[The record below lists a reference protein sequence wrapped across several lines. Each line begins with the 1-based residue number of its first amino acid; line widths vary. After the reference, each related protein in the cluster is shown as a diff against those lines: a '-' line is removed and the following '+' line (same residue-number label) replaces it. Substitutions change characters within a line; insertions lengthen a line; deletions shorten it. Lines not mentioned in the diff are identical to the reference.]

1 MANKELIDKTL
12 RKGEGIFRLNPM
24 FIPRPF
30 GTAGHRLRLH
40 PDDYYAYGLERGS
53 IKERWMT
60 STNVAQNGPLAGPE
74 EGLSFV
80 AVDYGSDE
88 KFSLKEAIQ
97 ILGADLV
104 GGELMS
110 KYNGWP
116 VFSKFYDLT
125 TPLFHHLHLDMEA
138 AARVGKL
145 GKPECYYFPRQFASH
160 TGEMDATYFGY
171 DPDTT
176 PEQVKQ
182 RLRDY
187 NKGDNRITELSR
199 AYRIE
204 LGTGWYSPAGV
215 IHAPGSVLTFELNWN
230 GDVNS
235 VHENVVSGEIFP
247 RSFLNGECPEDKKDD
262 IDYIFSLM
270 DWEKNTDPHYK
281 KHFSRKPIVIN
292 ANGDYEEKWISY
304 ANDGYFSAK
313 ELTVFPGKTV
323 TLKEPVVHGV
333 ILTQGHGKL
342 GPHVCESPT
351 MLRFGQQSADEFYVS
366 EAAAKKGITITNQSP
381 VEPLVLLKSFGPNH
395 PDAPKAVPEQ

>member
-1 MANKELIDKTL
+1 MADRALVEKTL
-12 RKGEGIFRLNPM
+12 EKGEGIFRLNPN

-30 GTAGHRLRLH
+30 GKAGRRLRLH

-88 KFSLKEAIQ
+88 KFALRDAIQ
-97 ILGADLV
+97 ILGAALV
-104 GGELMS
+104 GEELWS
-110 KYNGWP
+110 TYKGWP

-145 GKPECYYFPRQFASH
+145 GKPECYYFPVQFASH
-160 TGEMDATYFGY
+160 TGEMNATYFGY

-215 IHAPGSVLTFELNWN
+215 IHAPGSVMTFELNWN

-235 VHENVVSGEIFP
+235 VHENVVSGEIFD
-247 RSFLNGECPEDKKDD
+247 RSFLTGEVPDGKKDD
-262 IDYIFSLM
+262 IDYIFSLL
-270 DWEKNTDPHYK
+270 DWEKNIDPHYK
-281 KHFSRKPIVIN
+281 KHYSRRPITI
-292 ANGDYEEKWISY
+292 ASGDSHEEKWISY

-313 ELTVFPGKTV
+313 ELTVFPGKRV
-323 TLKEPVVHGV
+323 TLTEPAAHGV
-333 ILTQGHGKL
+333 ILTEGHGRL
-342 GPHVCESPT
+342 GPHICESPT
-351 MLRFGQQSADEFYVS
+351 LLRFGRQSADEFYVS
-366 EAAAKKGITITNQSP
+366 ENAAKRGITIINESP

-395 PDAPKAVPEQ
+395 PDAPKTVPQ

>member
-1 MANKELIDKTL
+1 MADRALVEKTL
-12 RKGEGIFRLNPM
+12 EKGEGIFRLNPN

-30 GTAGHRLRLH
+30 GKAGHRLRLH

-53 IKERWMT
+53 IKERWMN

-88 KFSLKEAIQ
+88 KFAIRDAIQ
-97 ILGADLV
+97 LLGAALV
-104 GGELMS
+104 GEELWNT
-110 KYNGWP
+110 YRGWP

-145 GKPECYYFPRQFASH
+145 GKPECYYFPVQFASH
-160 TGEMDATYFGY
+160 LGEMNATYFGY

-215 IHAPGSVLTFELNWN
+215 IHAPGSVMTFELNWN

-235 VHENVVSGEIFP
+235 VHENVVSGEIFD
-247 RSFLNGECPEDKKDD
+247 RSFLTGEVPDGKKDD
-262 IDYIFSLM
+262 IDYIFSLL
-270 DWEKNTDPHYK
+270 DWEKNIDPHYK
-281 KHFSRKPIVIN
+281 KHYSRRPLMI
-292 ANGDYEEKWISY
+292 AADDSREEKWISY

-313 ELTVFPGKTV
+313 ELIVFPGKRV
-323 TLKEPVVHGV
+323 TLTEPAAYGVV
-333 ILTQGHGKL
+333 LTEGHGRI
-342 GPHVCESPT
+342 GPHMCESPT
-351 MLRFGQQSADEFYVS
+351 LLRFGQQSADEFYVS
-366 EAAAKKGITITNQSP
+366 EAAAQKGITIINESP

-395 PDAPKAVPEQ
+395 PDAPKTVPH

>member
-1 MANKELIDKTL
+1 M
-12 RKGEGIFRLNPM
+12 
-24 FIPRPF
+24 
-30 GTAGHRLRLH
+30 
-40 PDDYYAYGLERGS
+40 S
-53 IKERWMT
+53 
-60 STNVAQNGPLAGPE
+60 STNIAQNGPLAGPE

-88 KFSLKEAIQ
+88 KFSLKEAIEV
-97 ILGADLV
+97 LGAEII
-104 GGELMS
+104 GGELFD
-110 KYNGWP
+110 KYGGFP

-160 TGEMDATYFGY
+160 TGQMNATYFGY
-171 DPDTT
+171 DPDTK
-176 PEQVKQ
+176 PEEVKQ

-215 IHAPGSVLTFELNWN
+215 IHAPGSVMTYELNWN

-235 VHENVVSGEIFP
+235 VHENVVSGATYS
-247 RSFLNGECPEDKKDD
+247 RDFLVGECPEDKKDD

-281 KHFSRKPIVIN
+281 KHFSRPPLKIA
-292 ANGDYEEKWISY
+292 ANDDYEEHWISY

-313 ELTVFPGKTV
+313 ELSVLPGRSV
-323 TLKEPVVHGV
+323 TFKEPVAFGV
-333 ILTQGHGKL
+333 IFTQGHGSF
-342 GPHVCESPT
+342 GPFACETPT
-351 MLRFGQQSADEFYVS
+351 MLRFGQQSADEFFVS
-366 EAAAKKGITITNQSP
+366 ESAAQKGITITNRSP
-381 VEPLVLLKSFGPNH
+381 AEPLVLLKSFGPNH
-395 PDAPKAVPEQ
+395 PEAPHLD

>member
-1 MANKELIDKTL
+1 L
-12 RKGEGIFRLNPM
+12 
-24 FIPRPF
+24 
-30 GTAGHRLRLH
+30 
-40 PDDYYAYGLERGS
+40 
-53 IKERWMT
+53 
-60 STNVAQNGPLAGPE
+60 
-74 EGLSFV
+74 
-80 AVDYGSDE
+80 
-88 KFSLKEAIQ
+88 
-97 ILGADLV
+97 
-104 GGELMS
+104 S
-110 KYNGWP
+110 KYGGWP

-160 TGEMDATYFGY
+160 SGEMDATYFGY

-182 RLRDY
+182 RLLDY
-187 NKGDNRITELSR
+187 NKGDTRITELSR

-204 LGTGWYSPAGV
+204 LGAGWYSPAGV

-235 VHENVVSGEIFP
+235 VHENVVSGEIFS
-247 RSFLNGECPEDKKDD
+247 RDFLVGECPEDKKDD
-262 IDYIFSLM
+262 IEYIFSLL

-281 KHFSRKPIVIN
+281 KHYFRRPIVIVSN
-292 ANGDYEEKWISY
+292 ADYEEKWISY

-313 ELTVFPGKTV
+313 ELTVLPGKTV

-333 ILTQGHGKL
+333 ILTQGRGKI
-342 GPHVCESPT
+342 GNFVCETPT
-351 MLRFGQQSADEFYVS
+351 MLRFGQQSADEFFVS
-366 EAAAKKGITITNQSP
+366 EAAARKGVVIANHSP

-395 PDAPKAVPEQ
+395 PDAPASVPE

>member
-1 MANKELIDKTL
+1 MANKELIEKTL
-12 RKGEGIFRLNPM
+12 QKGDGIFRLNPT

-30 GTAGHRLRLH
+30 GKAGHRLRLH

-80 AVDYGSDE
+80 AVSYGSDE

-97 ILGADLV
+97 VLGADLI
-104 GGELMS
+104 GGELIS
-110 KYNGWP
+110 TYGGWP

-160 TGEMDATYFGY
+160 SGEMDATYFGY
-171 DPDTT
+171 DPDTK

-187 NKGDNRITELSR
+187 NKGDTRITELSR

-235 VHENVVSGEIFP
+235 VHENVVSGETFP
-247 RSFLNGECPEDKKDD
+247 RSFLVGECPEDKKDD
-262 IDYIFSLM
+262 IEYIFSLL
-270 DWEKNTDPHYK
+270 DWEKNIDPHYK
-281 KHFSRKPIVIN
+281 KHFSRRPIVIN

-313 ELTVFPGKTV
+313 ELTIFPGKTV
-323 TLKEPVVHGV
+323 TVKEPVVHGI

-342 GPHVCESPT
+342 GPFICESPT

-366 EAAAKKGITITNQSP
+366 ESAAKKGIVITNESP

-395 PDAPKAVPEQ
+395 PDAPKNVPEQ

>member
-1 MANKELIDKTL
+1 MVQKELMEKTL
-12 RKGEGIFRLNPM
+12 KQGEGIFRLNPT

-30 GTAGHRLRLH
+30 GKAGHRLRLH
-40 PDDYYAYGLERGS
+40 PDDYYAYGIERGS

-80 AVDYGSDE
+80 AVAYGSDE

-97 ILGADLV
+97 ALGADLV
-104 GGELMS
+104 GEELMDE
-110 KYNGWP
+110 YGGWP

-125 TPLFHHLHLDMEA
+125 TPLFHHLHLDMDA
-138 AARVGKL
+138 AERVGKL
-145 GKPECYYFPRQFASH
+145 GKPECYYFPHQYASH
-160 TGEMDATYFGY
+160 SGEMDATYFGY

-182 RLRDY
+182 RLLNF
-187 NKGDNRITELSR
+187 NKGDTRITELSR

-215 IHAPGSVLTFELNWN
+215 VHAPGSVLTFELNWN

-235 VHENVVSGEIFP
+235 VHENVVSGETFS
-247 RSFLNGECPEDKKDD
+247 RDFLVSECPPDKKDD
-262 IDYIFSLM
+262 IDYIFSLL
-270 DWEKNTDPHYK
+270 DWERNTDPHYK
-281 KHFSRKPIVIN
+281 KHYSRRPIIIAHN
-292 ANGDYEEKWISY
+292 SDYEEKWVAY
-304 ANDGYFSAK
+304 ANDDYFSAK

-323 TLKEPVVHGV
+323 TLKEPAVHGI
-333 ILTQGHGKL
+333 ILTQGRGKL
-342 GPHVCESPT
+342 GAFVCETPT

-366 EAAAKKGITITNQSP
+366 EAAAQKGVVIRNESP

-395 PDAPKAVPEQ
+395 PDAPESVPDV